1 LPSAECCGREPLP
14 RRSRALPT
22 NNLPEDRSPGLIARV
37 SRLIFALIA
46 FLCAATSARAQ
57 YAAFK
62 SADGILLISQHRNRY
77 FSVDLPGAKII
88 PVGQQEMSHPAFI
101 ICDLP
106 NDDPKQGRF
115 VQVMPVPLAEFKG
128 QPSESDEAL
137 LRKQAGYE
145 INYWR
150 PRESDVRLTKLENGR
165 TALLWRLTLAKK
177 VRAGSRQTFLSLRE
191 KNYVLVVSSNVPNDR
206 EIEPIQA
213 YLRRVATSFHSAV
226 HPIPT
231 PSPAK

>member
-1 LPSAECCGREPLP
+1 
-14 RRSRALPT
+14 
-22 NNLPEDRSPGLIARV
+22 
-37 SRLIFALIA
+37 
-46 FLCAATSARAQ
+46 
-57 YAAFK
+57 
-62 SADGILLISQHRNRY
+62 
-77 FSVDLPGAKII
+77 
-88 PVGQQEMSHPAFI
+88 MSHPAFI
-101 ICDLP
+101 ICDRP

-115 VQVMPVPLAEFKG
+115 VQGMPVPLAEFKG

-137 LRKQAGYE
+137 LRKQASYE

-150 PRESDVRLTKLENGR
+150 PRDSDVRLTKLENGR

-191 KNYVLVVSSNVPNDR
+191 KNYVLVLSSNVPNDR
-206 EIEPIQA
+206 KIEPIQA